1 MAKPILVYK
10 TTQRLTPEQIN
21 HVRVAI
27 QLKCDDWH
35 VVVAD
40 CMDSNDVVG
49 LMPEGVTAVAHSE
62 AYKMLFEQAQA
73 ASKQQTPGGI
83 ES

>member
-1 MAKPILVYK
+1 MANPILVYK
-10 TTQRLTPEQIN
+10 TKSYLSKEQRDRIAGILEG
-21 HVRVAI
+21 
-27 QLKCDDWH
+27 KCVGWDVL
-35 VVVAD
+35 VVD

-49 LMPEGVTAVAHSE
+49 LMPEGVTAVAHGE

-73 ASKQQTPGGI
+73 ASEQQTPGGI